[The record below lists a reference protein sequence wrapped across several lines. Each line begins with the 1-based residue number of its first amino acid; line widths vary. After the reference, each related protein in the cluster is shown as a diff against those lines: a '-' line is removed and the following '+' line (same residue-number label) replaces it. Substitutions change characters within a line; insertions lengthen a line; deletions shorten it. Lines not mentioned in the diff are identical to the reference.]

1 MIKMDPQSQFLLRPG
16 PFLGLVGYFGRFLWH
31 TESMQCQ
38 FGPSG
43 CHFGRFGRLF
53 GPHFDNQLVDF
64 FGDWMIF
71 GAEFFDM
78 LDVLG

>member
-43 CHFGRFGRLF
+43 CHFGRFGKLF
-53 GPHFDNQLVDF
+53 GTHFDSKFDDSGGVGQF
-64 FGDWMIF
+64 FR
-71 GAEFFDM
+71 AEFVDM